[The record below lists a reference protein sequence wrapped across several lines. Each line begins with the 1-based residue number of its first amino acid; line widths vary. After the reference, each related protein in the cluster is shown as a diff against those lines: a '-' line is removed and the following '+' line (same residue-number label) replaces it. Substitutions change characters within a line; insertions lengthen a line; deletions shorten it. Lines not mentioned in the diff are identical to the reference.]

1 MTAARLI
8 EIPCKHIASILEV
21 HCKLGVLVKYNWF
34 QTSVHYVE
42 KQQAKFGVV
51 NEIRIR
57 HSSSLKKRNTQLRT
71 VHYTKSLV
79 LNLSGGLRWRVERQ
93 FNGVCKST
101 LECKVSSLVS
111 RHGFEDSRSCDE
123 SGTGE
128 LSTSL

>member
-51 NEIRIR
+51 NEVRIR
-57 HSSSLKKRNTQLRT
+57 HVWLQL
-71 VHYTKSLV
+71 LV
-79 LNLSGGLRWRVERQ
+79 EPFFVAD
-93 FNGVCKST
+93 FNPCNN
-101 LECKVSSLVS
+101 KV
-111 RHGFEDSRSCDE
+111 
-123 SGTGE
+123 
-128 LSTSL
+128 

>member
-51 NEIRIR
+51 NEVRIR
-57 HSSSLKKRNTQLRT
+57 HKQTDKQLEWFCKENSLKTPVT
-71 VHYTKSLV
+71 VCQHKNV
-79 LNLSGGLRWRVERQ
+79 G
-93 FNGVCKST
+93 
-101 LECKVSSLVS
+101 
-111 RHGFEDSRSCDE
+111 
-123 SGTGE
+123 
-128 LSTSL
+128 

>member
-51 NEIRIR
+51 NEVQIRQYHR
-57 HSSSLKKRNTQLRT
+57 AFAHLNYSLMFAYQ
-71 VHYTKSLV
+71 
-79 LNLSGGLRWRVERQ
+79 
-93 FNGVCKST
+93 
-101 LECKVSSLVS
+101 
-111 RHGFEDSRSCDE
+111 
-123 SGTGE
+123 
-128 LSTSL
+128 